1 MTSPTTTTALRWL
14 LSDSIFDLSRFF
26 NYAKLK
32 KASKRNSQGLRHAGC
47 YAARSNPFRTDVVA
61 SSTVTPRIHAMCW
74 QPPLRKQGE
83 HGVLNFRML
92 ALSFAGANRFGSLM
106 PGMMTVEGILNAA
119 AT

>member
-1 MTSPTTTTALRWL
+1 
-14 LSDSIFDLSRFF
+14 
-26 NYAKLK
+26 
-32 KASKRNSQGLRHAGC
+32 
-47 YAARSNPFRTDVVA
+47 
-61 SSTVTPRIHAMCW
+61 MCW

-92 ALSFAGANRFGSLM
+92 ALSFAGANSFGSLM